1 MIQKDQ
7 PMTRINPENNVTT
20 LINTF
25 EVDPEKQQELID
37 LLTEATTDVM
47 RHLDGFVSAN
57 LHKSLDGK
65 HVANYAQWE
74 NKATFEAMLKNPEAQ
89 VHMKQATDIA
99 ISITPILYQ
108 AVHSEGTR

>member
-1 MIQKDQ
+1 
-7 PMTRINPENNVTT
+7 MTRINPEKNVTT

-25 EVDPEKQQELID
+25 VVAPERQQELMD
-37 LLTEATTDVM
+37 LLTEATNDVM
-47 RHLDGFVSAN
+47 RNLDGFVSAN

-74 NKATFEAMLKNPEAQ
+74 SQATFEAMLKNAEAQ
-89 VHMKQATDIA
+89 VHMKQATDLA

-108 AVHSEGTR
+108 AVHSEGTS

>member
-1 MIQKDQ
+1 
-7 PMTRINPENNVTT
+7 MTTIDPGNDVLT

-25 EVDPEKQQELID
+25 EVDPVKQQELID

-74 NKATFEAMLKNPEAQ
+74 SKATFEAMLKNPEAQ
-89 VHMKQATDIA
+89 VHMNQATDIA

-108 AVHSEGTR
+108 AVHSAGAS